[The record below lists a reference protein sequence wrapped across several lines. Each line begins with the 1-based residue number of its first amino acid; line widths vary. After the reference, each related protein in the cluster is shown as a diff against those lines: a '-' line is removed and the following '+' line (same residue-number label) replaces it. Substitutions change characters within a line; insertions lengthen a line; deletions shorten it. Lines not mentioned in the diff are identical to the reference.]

1 MIEGLL
7 EFEGYRLR
15 DGEVVPESEKAR
27 VFEIVRGGNTYRVE
41 VSEVDA
47 YGVLGH
53 AAPDVRGVLNCVRG
67 LGELLRK
74 ENF

>member
-15 DGEVVPESEKAR
+15 DGEVVPESDKAR
-27 VFEIVRGGNTYRVE
+27 VFEIMTSGKIYRVE
-41 VSEVDA
+41 ISEVDA

-53 AAPDVRGVLNCVRG
+53 AAPDDRGVLNCVLC

-74 ENF
+74 EKF